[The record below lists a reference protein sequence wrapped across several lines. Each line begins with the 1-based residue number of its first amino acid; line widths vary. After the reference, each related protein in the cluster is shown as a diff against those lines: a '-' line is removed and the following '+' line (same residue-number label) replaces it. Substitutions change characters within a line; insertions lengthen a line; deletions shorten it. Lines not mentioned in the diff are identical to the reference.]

1 MSFSFLKKYENGFE
15 KINYILGKK
24 NRKLLFFFTVLM
36 LINTFF
42 ELLSLGAFIPILM
55 IFFDPNILNN
65 EILISFLP
73 SNFLIN
79 KSNLLIFFVICLSA
93 IYFIKSIFQ
102 IYFNYFK
109 FNLISFLQINLI
121 NDLYK
126 KYVYQDYIFVTQI
139 NAPTI
144 VRNVTGEV
152 NGFITRIL
160 MPLTNIVIDFLL
172 IFFIV
177 ISLILIEPSGSL
189 IMLFAIIFFSCL
201 FYLLTKSKITSLG
214 KERQIVELSRLK
226 EIQESFKIFREIK
239 LMGLESFFIKKF
251 NLYNTKVYKLFK
263 TEALIVSLP
272 KILFELIIV
281 ILFSIIIIL
290 FLQMNYG
297 SKEIITILSIF
308 TLAAVKLLPSFN
320 RILLSF
326 QQINFGIPYLNVT
339 YEEFKKYKINP
350 VKNISENTKFYKNI
364 TFENLNFKYGEKK
377 IFNKINVKINKGD
390 IVYIKGPSGSGKTTF
405 LDLFCGLIKPDQGK
419 VLIDDKDIKNN
430 LRFYQNLITYVPQ
443 SVYLLDDS
451 IKNNITLGED
461 IKDIDVGRL
470 QKSLQIA
477 CLDDLIKSSIHGL
490 DTLVGENG
498 IKLSGGQKQRIGIAR
513 GFYKNSDIIIL
524 DEATN
529 AIDLAT
535 VEKIYKNISD
545 YSKNKTILITS
556 HHDYFNNF
564 FNNKINI
571 GTIND

>member
-172 IFFIV
+172 IFFII

>member
-1 MSFSFLKKYENGFE
+1 MSFSFLKKYKNGFE

-65 EILISFLP
+65 EILILLLP
-73 SNFLIN
+73 SNFLLN
-79 KSNLLIFFVICLSA
+79 KSNLLIFFVLCLSA
-93 IYFIKSIFQ
+93 IYLIKSLFQ

-109 FNLISFLQINLI
+109 FNLISYLQINLI

-126 KYVYQDYIFVTQI
+126 KYIFQDYIFVTQI

-160 MPLTNIVIDFLL
+160 MPLTNIVIDLL
-172 IFFIV
+172 LVFFII
-177 ISLILIEPSGSL
+177 ISLILIEPSGSF
-189 IMLFAIIFFSCL
+189 IMLFAIIFFSYL
-201 FYLLTKSKITSLG
+201 FYLVTKRKITSLG

-239 LMGLESFFIKKF
+239 LMGLENFFIKKF

-290 FLQMNYG
+290 FLNMNYG
-297 SKEIITILSIF
+297 SKEIITIISIF

-339 YEEFKKYKINP
+339 YEEFKKYKINL
-350 VKNISENTKFYKNI
+350 VKNISENIKFYKNI
-364 TFENLNFKYGEKK
+364 TFENLNFKYREKK
-377 IFNKINVKINKGD
+377 IFSKINIKINKGD

-405 LDLFCGLIKPDQGK
+405 LDLFCGLIKPDEGK
-419 VLIDDKDIKNN
+419 VLIDDKDINNN
-430 LRFYQNLITYVPQ
+430 LRVYQNLITYVPQ
-443 SVYLLDDS
+443 SVYLLDDT
-451 IKNNITLGED
+451 IKKNITLGEE
-461 IKDIDVGRL
+461 IKDIDIERL

-477 CLDDLIKSSIHGL
+477 CLDDFIKSSEDGL

-564 FNNKINI
+564 FNNKIDI
-571 GTIND
+571 GNIND

>member
-1 MSFSFLKKYENGFE
+1 MTDAFLDKYKKGLE
-15 KINYILGKK
+15 KISFIIGKK
-24 NRKLLFFFTVLM
+24 NRKLLFIFTILM

-65 EILISFLP
+65 QFLISFFP
-73 SNFLIN
+73 SSLIVN
-79 KSNLLIFFVICLSA
+79 KSNLLIFFVACLSG
-93 IYFIKSIFQ
+93 IYLTKSIFQ

-109 FNLISFLQINLI
+109 FNLISSLQTNLI

-126 KYVYQDYIFVTQI
+126 KYIFQDYIFVTQI

-144 VRNVTGEV
+144 VRNITGEV

-160 MPLTNIVIDFLL
+160 MPLTNIIIDFLL
-172 IFFIV
+172 IFFIIV
-177 ISLILIEPSGSL
+177 SLILIEPSGSL
-189 IMLFAIIFFSCL
+189 LMLFVIIFFSCL
-201 FYLLTKSKITSLG
+201 FYLVTKNKITSLG
-214 KERQIVELSRLK
+214 KERQKVELSRLK

-239 LMGLESFFIKKF
+239 LMALEDFFIKKF
-251 NLYNTKVYKLFK
+251 NLYNSKIYKLFK

-281 ILFSIIIIL
+281 ILFSLIIIL
-290 FLQMNYG
+290 FLKMNYD
-297 SKEIITILSIF
+297 SKEIITIISIF

-339 YEEFKKYKINP
+339 YEEFKKYKLDLFN
-350 VKNISENTKFYKNI
+350 NIAEKIKFDKNI
-364 TFENLNFKYGEKK
+364 TFKNLNFNYGDKK
-377 IFNKINVKINKGD
+377 IFKKINININKGD
-390 IVYIKGPSGSGKTTF
+390 VVYIKGPSGSGKTTF
-405 LDLFCGLIKPDQGK
+405 LDLFCGLIKPEEGK
-419 VLIDDKDIKNN
+419 VLIDDKDISNS
-430 LRFYQNLITYVPQ
+430 LRDYQNLITYVPQ

-451 IKNNITLGED
+451 IKNNITLGESSN
-461 IKDIDVGRL
+461 DIDVTRL
-470 QKSLQIA
+470 RKSLEIA
-477 CLDDLIKSSIHGL
+477 CLDDFIQSSKYGL

-529 AIDLAT
+529 AIDLDT
-535 VEKIYKNISD
+535 VEKIYKNIAD

-564 FNNKINI
+564 FNNKIDI
-571 GTIND
+571 GNIND

>member
-24 NRKLLFFFTVLM
+24 NRKLLFFFTILM

-65 EILISFLP
+65 EILILFLP
-73 SNFLIN
+73 SNFLLN

-93 IYFIKSIFQ
+93 IYLIKSIFQ

-109 FNLISFLQINLI
+109 FNLISFLQTNLI
-121 NDLYK
+121 NDLYQ
-126 KYVYQDYIFVTQI
+126 KYIYQDYIFVTQI

-172 IFFIV
+172 IFFII

-201 FYLLTKSKITSLG
+201 FYFLTKSKITSLG

-290 FLQMNYG
+290 FLKMNYG

-350 VKNISENTKFYKNI
+350 VKNISENIKFYKNI
-364 TFENLNFKYGEKK
+364 TFENLNFKYGEIK

-390 IVYIKGPSGSGKTTF
+390 IVYIKGPSGAGKTTF
-405 LDLFCGLIKPDQGK
+405 LDLFCGLIKPDEGK

-477 CLDDLIKSSIHGL
+477 CLEDFIRSSKHGL

>member
-1 MSFSFLKKYENGFE
+1 MVDAFLEKYKKGLE
-15 KINYILGKK
+15 KISFIIGKK
-24 NRKLLFFFTVLM
+24 NRKLLFFFTILM

-55 IFFDPNILNN
+55 VFFDPNILNN
-65 EILISFLP
+65 QFLISFFP
-73 SNFLIN
+73 SSLIVN
-79 KSNLLIFFVICLSA
+79 KSNLLIFFVACLSG
-93 IYFIKSIFQ
+93 IYLMKSIFQ

-109 FNLISFLQINLI
+109 FNLLSSLQTNLI

-126 KYVYQDYIFVTQI
+126 KYIFQDYIFVTQI

-160 MPLTNIVIDFLL
+160 MPLTSIIIDFLL
-172 IFFIV
+172 IFFIIV
-177 ISLILIEPSGSL
+177 SLILIEPSGSML
-189 IMLFAIIFFSCL
+189 MLFAITVFSCV
-201 FYLLTKSKITSLG
+201 FYFVTKNKITTLG
-214 KERQIVELSRLK
+214 KERQKVELSRLK

-239 LMGLESFFIKKF
+239 LMGLESFFIRKF
-251 NLYNTKVYKLFK
+251 NFYNSQVYKLFK
-263 TEALIVSLP
+263 TEAIIVSLP
-272 KILFELIIV
+272 KILFELIII
-281 ILFSIIIIL
+281 ILFSLIIIL
-290 FLQMNYG
+290 FLKMNYD
-297 SKEIITILSIF
+297 SKEIITIISIF

-339 YEEFKKYKINP
+339 YEEFKKYKIDLFN
-350 VKNISENTKFYKNI
+350 NIAEKIKFDKNI
-364 TFENLNFKYGEKK
+364 TFKNLNFNYGDKK
-377 IFNKINVKINKGD
+377 IFKKINININKGD
-390 IVYIKGPSGSGKTTF
+390 VVYIKGPSGSGKTTF
-405 LDLFCGLIKPDQGK
+405 LDLFCGLIKPDEGK
-419 VLIDDKDIKNN
+419 VLIDDKDISNS
-430 LRFYQNLITYVPQ
+430 LRDYQNLITYVPQ

-451 IKNNITLGED
+451 IKNNITLGESSN
-461 IKDIDVGRL
+461 DIDAKRL
-470 QKSLQIA
+470 QKSLEIA
-477 CLDDLIKSSIHGL
+477 CLDDFIQFSKYGL

-513 GFYKNSDIIIL
+513 GFYRNSDIIIL

-529 AIDLAT
+529 AIDLDT

-564 FNNKINI
+564 FNNKIDI
-571 GTIND
+571 GNIND